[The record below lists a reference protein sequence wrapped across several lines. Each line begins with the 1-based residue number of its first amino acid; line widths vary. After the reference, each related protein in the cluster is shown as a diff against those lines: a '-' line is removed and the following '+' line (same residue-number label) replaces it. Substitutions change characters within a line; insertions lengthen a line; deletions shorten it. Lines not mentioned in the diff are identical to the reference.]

1 MTSSNGIVQNGS
13 VISDLQFQLLI
24 SFVSDLE
31 INGTSD
37 KRIFSYWA
45 ERLDGEKVSFHA
57 QNKAAQYYQDGIYK
71 DRYFI
76 NYMKAAGFVIQN

>member
-1 MTSSNGIVQNGS
+1 MNGLIPTVQNGS
-13 VISDLQFQLLI
+13 VISNLQFQLLI

-31 INGTSD
+31 IKGTSD

-45 ERLDGEKVSFHA
+45 DRLDGEKVPFQA
-57 QNKAAQYYQDGIYK
+57 QNKAAQYFHDGIYK

-76 NYMKAAGFVIQN
+76 NYLKHAGFVIQN